1 MNTNIVTQGLAKVV
15 GPSEMRRN
23 TFTLASAT
31 LAAVLVVSGSAWGQT
46 AVPRTDMGYPGDPYA
61 ADSRD
66 PFDTT
71 YPHEYPHP
79 QATLSNGGLAGA
91 VIAPLAAVAAA
102 APLITGRSVATGRM
116 GSMCSTPA
124 KTCELYHTSFVG
136 GSCSCRVAG
145 GRALGSVTP

>member
-15 GPSEMRRN
+15 GPDEMKRN

-79 QATLSNGGLAGA
+79 QASLSNGGLAGGDR
-91 VIAPLAAVAAA
+91 AP
-102 APLITGRSVATGRM
+102 
-116 GSMCSTPA
+116 CS
-124 KTCELYHTSFVG
+124 SG
-136 GSCSCRVAG
+136 GAG
-145 GRALGSVTP
+145 DGALGNRP